1 MTETALSRDAPVVLV
16 VDDEPRVTEVV
27 ALTLRDEGF
36 QVITAT
42 SGKKALE
49 AAARV
54 KPDLAILDLVMPGLD
69 GHGLMSELR
78 REAFVPVI
86 FLTGKSAVQERRQG
100 LDLGA
105 DDYVVKPFHADELTA
120 RVRAVLRRS
129 NAAPAGGGVLTVGD
143 LEIDFERRMLSRR
156 GKPVQLSRIE
166 WLLLQYL
173 ARNLGKV
180 VLHTDLLRYV
190 WGDAYGDD
198 VQILRVC
205 VSRLRGKLGSPSGRR
220 GYIRTYVGV
229 GYALEADADAGATS
243 RRRRPR
249 RGTPREGSETS
260 RRPAR
265 VRNGRVGSGQ

>member
-1 MTETALSRDAPVVLV
+1 MQDRGRDAVPTLPVVLV

-36 QVITAT
+36 EVITAS

-49 AAARV
+49 VAART
-54 KPDLAILDLVMPGLD
+54 KPDLAIVDIVMPGLD
-69 GHGLMSELR
+69 GRAVMSELR
-78 REAFVPVI
+78 RDGSVPVI
-86 FLTGKSAVQERRQG
+86 FLTGRSAVEERRAG

-105 DDYVVKPFHADELTA
+105 DDYVVKPFHTDELAA

-129 NAAPAGGGVLTVGD
+129 KKQAGPDGVLRLGS
-143 LEIDFERRMLSRR
+143 LQIDFERRMLTRN
-156 GKPVQLSRIE
+156 GQPVLLSRIE

-190 WGDAYGDD
+190 WGSAYSED

-205 VSRLRGKLGSPSGRR
+205 VSRLRGKLGPASGRR

-229 GYALEADADAGATS
+229 GYALEPETHGEDAARRQRTRRDAARRDTS
-243 RRRRPR
+243 ARRN
-249 RGTPREGSETS
+249 
-260 RRPAR
+260 RPAR
-265 VRNGRVGSGQ
+265 GT